1 MVVEFLIKPHRALAS
16 NASSVLL
23 NNRGEGMGGD
33 KRSDTIVLVRTKG
46 GVIMRHMVE
55 KEIVQEVHDNIIKG

>member
-23 NNRGEGMGGD
+23 NNRGEGMGEI
-33 KRSDTIVLVRTKG
+33 S
-46 GVIMRHMVE
+46 GVTRLC
-55 KEIVQEVHDNIIKG
+55 